1 MTDKSKKINN
11 TYYYKIKAI
20 LYMDCWSPEYWRM
33 NHRVTATAAKLFP
46 YPEQQSTRNRWEE
59 QCLDKWLHDPTQTP
73 DVQAKRRSPNY
84 KITYAK
90 RPPIIRN

>member
-1 MTDKSKKINN
+1 
-11 TYYYKIKAI
+11 
-20 LYMDCWSPEYWRM
+20 MDYWSPEYMRM

>member
-11 TYYYKIKAI
+11 TYYYKIKSI

-33 NHRVTATAAKLFP
+33 NHRVTATAPKLFP

-59 QCLDKWLHDPTQTP
+59 QCLDKWLRDPTQTP
-73 DVQAKRRSPNY
+73 DVQAKRRSPSY
-84 KITYAK
+84 KETYAK